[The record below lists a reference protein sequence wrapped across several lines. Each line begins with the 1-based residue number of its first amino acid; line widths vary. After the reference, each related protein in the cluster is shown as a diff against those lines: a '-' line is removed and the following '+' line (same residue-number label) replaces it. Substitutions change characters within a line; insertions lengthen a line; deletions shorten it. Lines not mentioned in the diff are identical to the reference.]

1 METIETQTPKPKKVL
16 ALLDNLFFAAKINVA
31 ATESQVILLYAKTAD
46 QALELARLEKPTQ
59 IILDLDAAKCSP
71 LEFLAR
77 QKAAPDLQTIPTL
90 GFVSHVNLDLQQQ
103 ARNAGCDRI
112 LARSTFD
119 RNLPTILSQIS

>member
-1 METIETQTPKPKKVL
+1 METIEAQSPKPKKVL
-16 ALLDNLFFAAKINVA
+16 ALLDNLFFAAKINAA
-31 ATESQVILLYAKTAD
+31 ATESQVIIIYAKTAN
-46 QALELARLEKPTQ
+46 QAIELARLEKPAQ

-77 QKAAPDLQTIPTL
+77 QKAVPDLQTIPTL

-112 LARSTFD
+112 LARSAFD
-119 RNLPTILSQIS
+119 RSLSTILSQIS